1 METVLVKGL
10 ELATYGMGTVFLFL
24 TLLVGA
30 TSMMSWLILK
40 FEPESQ
46 PAEPRPDQMLHARL
60 LAVITAAVQ
69 QFRSDHER

>member
-30 TSMMSWLILK
+30 TSIMSSLILK
-40 FEPESQ
+40 FEPEPQ
-46 PAEPRPDQMLHARL
+46 PSEQSPDQIVHSRL
-60 LAVITAAVQ
+60 LAVITAAIQ